1 MGFFKKLTGRFTEPK
16 ASVSLTIPKST
27 FELGEDLKG
36 AIIVSSQE
44 EFDATELRAE
54 LRCVEKKKREKSE
67 YDERRKRTVRRV
79 YWDQATLHSVNPRAT
94 GTLHLTQG
102 FNKTF
107 PFSVNIPAGGRE
119 SYDSVDGGVTWS
131 IKGVIAID
139 GRPDVTTETMELQVV
154 RPAAAP
160 TVVKE
165 IVKEVVM
172 IPCEY
177 CGTLMPQTATACP
190 NCGATRKA

>member
-1 MGFFKKLTGRFTEPK
+1 MSFFKKFKGRFTKPE
-16 ASVSLTIPKST
+16 ASISLTIPKST

-36 AIIVSSQE
+36 AITVSSQE
-44 EFDATELRAE
+44 EFDATEVRAE
-54 LRCVEKKKREKSE
+54 LRCVEKKKKEKWE
-67 YDERRKRTVRRV
+67 EDERGRRVHRV
-79 YWDQATLHSVNPRAT
+79 YWDHATLHSTDPKANSA
-94 GTLHLTQG
+94 LHLTQG

-107 PFSVNIPAGGRE
+107 PFNVNIPAGGRE
-119 SYDSVDGGVTWS
+119 SFDSVDGGVTWS
-131 IKGVIAID
+131 IKGVVAID
-139 GRPDVTTETMELQVV
+139 GRPDITSETMELQVI

-177 CGTLMPQTATACP
+177 CGTLFPQTATSCP
-190 NCGATRKA
+190 NCGAARKA

>member
-1 MGFFKKLTGRFTEPK
+1 MGFFKKLTGRFTKPE

-36 AIIVSSQE
+36 AIAVSSQE
-44 EFDATELRAE
+44 EFEATGVRAE
-54 LRCVEKKKREKSE
+54 LRCVERKKREKTE
-67 YDERRKRTVRRV
+67 WDEDSKRNVRRT
-79 YWDQATLHSVNPRAT
+79 YWDQATLHSADPTAS
-94 GTLHLTQG
+94 GPIHLTGG
-102 FNKTF
+102 FNKTL

-131 IKGVIAID
+131 IKGVVAID
-139 GRPDVTTETMELQVV
+139 DRPDVTSETMEIQVV

-177 CGTLMPQTATACP
+177 CGTLFPALDSKCP
-190 NCGATRKA
+190 NCSATRKA